1 MCPIN
6 TLLQQKSAQICK
18 NLAEQQV
25 NNNNK
30 AKTTQQTQQQLSFP
44 LSQALKTHDYG
55 NFENCEL
62 DTEINLIYC

>member
-30 AKTTQQTQQQLSFP
+30 AKTKQQTQQQLSFP

-55 NFENCEL
+55 NFANCGL